1 MKNFLAERFPVLWN
15 TGLFLVLPLVFLAHI
30 SFFCWGYNSLDI
42 TIAKG
47 FWWQNIFYHY
57 DKFHFYVNLG
67 ITLLL
72 IAIWLFF
79 LLRNEHFKAFYLLPK
94 RRFLAEF
101 LIYWGVILASG
112 ILLVS
117 FFYGVKIEVDI
128 FKQEHLE
135 YLECLEKISFP
146 NTSQLIDNIEHFER
160 DWGEYDIPKYSVAC
174 CFLALAGTLLL
185 WCYRITGLQITI
197 FTVITIV
204 LMLIAL
210 VIFIFSSMNFPLVV
224 STCWLIYLAMLF
236 SLVFYMK
243 RMNKL
248 LSGIVL
254 NILMCSFF
262 PFVYYGFEVIKDL
275 CYSFDERFWIAR
287 IALDFLVNYNYNY
300 YLEGLSSVVFL
311 LFMVF
316 YSKLIYKWKLS
327 EIALHR

>member
-1 MKNFLAERFPVLWN
+1 MI
-15 TGLFLVLPLVFLAHI
+15 LV
-30 SFFCWGYNSLDI
+30 
-42 TIAKG
+42 
-47 FWWQNIFYHY
+47 
-57 DKFHFYVNLG
+57 
-67 ITLLL
+67 
-72 IAIWLFF
+72 
-79 LLRNEHFKAFYLLPK
+79 
-94 RRFLAEF
+94 
-101 LIYWGVILASG
+101 SG

-117 FFYGVKIEVDI
+117 FFYGVKVEVDI

-135 YLECLEKISFP
+135 YLEKIRFT

-174 CFLALAGTLLL
+174 CFLALAGALLL

-210 VIFIFSSMNFPLVV
+210 VMFIFSSHNFHLVV
-224 STCWLIYLAMLF
+224 SICWLIYLAMLF

-243 RMNKL
+243 RMNKF

-262 PFVYYGFEVIKDL
+262 PFVYFGFKVIENL
-275 CYSFDERFWIAR
+275 RYSFDERFRIAR
-287 IALDFLVNYNYNY
+287 IALDFLVNYDYNY
-300 YLEGLSSVVFL
+300 YLEGISSVVFL

-327 EIALHR
+327 

>member
-1 MKNFLAERFPVLWN
+1 MALFP
-15 TGLFLVLPLVFLAHI
+15 TAQR
-30 SFFCWGYNSLDI
+30 
-42 TIAKG
+42 A
-47 FWWQNIFYHY
+47 
-57 DKFHFYVNLG
+57 
-67 ITLLL
+67 
-72 IAIWLFF
+72 
-79 LLRNEHFKAFYLLPK
+79 FKAFYLLPK

-101 LIYWGVILASG
+101 LIYWGVILVSG

-117 FFYGVKIEVDI
+117 FFYGVKVEVDI

-135 YLECLEKISFP
+135 YLEKIRFT

-160 DWGEYDIPKYSVAC
+160 DWEYDIPKYSVAC
-174 CFLALAGTLLL
+174 CFLALAGALLL

-210 VIFIFSSMNFPLVV
+210 VMFIFSSDNFPLVV
-224 STCWLIYLAMLF
+224 STCWLIYLAMLL

-262 PFVYYGFEVIKDL
+262 PFVYYGFEVIKKL
-275 CYSFDERFWIAR
+275 CYSFEERSWITK
-287 IALDFLVNYNYNY
+287 IALDFLANYNYNY
-300 YLEGLSSVVFL
+300 YLEGISSVVFL

-327 EIALHR
+327 QIALHR